1 MVVGED
7 VMTSWAPALLPVVA
21 TPVLGAVLGL
31 LLWGNPRVL
40 KVWGLLVAAASLLA
54 VCWSFGS
61 LSAAGEGL
69 PFLLL
74 PPLGAFVSLLGQPA
88 HRSNQTAWL
97 LTLLLLGIG
106 LGALAGEGPLGQILL
121 LLVLALVAL
130 LLSVQR
136 ALPEPAAWWGIGT
149 LGLGV
154 LSLATTL
161 FTVSPVS
168 SLAFLVGCAIA
179 LPLVPFH
186 QGYLAAVTGLP
197 GNLPAFLAL
206 LLPVLGFHG
215 LRGAIPHLPDAPAQ
229 AAVGLALTG
238 ALYGSLKA
246 LAQSRPAAR
255 IAYGNLAF
263 LSILWWYLA
272 ETRTTPPQTAV
283 YLSAVVLAGGG
294 LLLAWYA
301 LRARYGEVDL
311 RALSGLARPMPR
323 FAVALSLL
331 ALAALGLPPFG
342 VFSGLVGLLLAP
354 SYTATGGLVV
364 VVIAW
369 LCASWYF
376 FDLAH
381 RLLFG
386 QERTT
391 LRHQDLRGPESAS
404 LALVIALLLMLG
416 LMPSR
421 LFESG
426 PAPFQRTV
434 TLEPPAW
441 TK

>member
-1 MVVGED
+1 
-7 VMTSWAPALLPVVA
+7 MTAWATAPLLVVA
-21 TPVLGAVLGL
+21 TPVLGAALGL
-31 LLWGNPRVL
+31 LLWGNPRAL
-40 KVWGLLVAAASLLA
+40 KVWGLLVTAASFLTT
-54 VCWSFGS
+54 CWSLGT
-61 LSAAGEGL
+61 LPVAAGAFPHL
-69 PFLLL
+69 LLL
-74 PPLGAFVSLLGQPA
+74 PLTAFLSLLGQPA

-136 ALPEPAAWWGIGT
+136 ARPEPAAWWGIGT
-149 LGLGV
+149 LGFGV
-154 LSLATTL
+154 LSLATAL
-161 FTVSPVS
+161 LAVPPVS
-168 SLAFLVGCAIA
+168 SLAFVVGCAIA

-186 QGYLAAVTGLP
+186 HGYLAAVTGLP
-197 GNLPAFLAL
+197 GNLPAFLTL

-215 LRGAIPHLPDAPAQ
+215 LRGAIPHVPDVPAQ
-229 AAVGLALTG
+229 AAAGLALAGT
-238 ALYGSLKA
+238 LYGSLKA
-246 LAQSRPAAR
+246 LAQSRPAAL

-272 ETRTTPPQTAV
+272 ETRTAPPQTAV
-283 YLSAVVLAGGG
+283 YLSAVGLAGGG
-294 LLLAWYA
+294 LLLTWYA
-301 LRARYGEVDL
+301 LRARYGDVDL
-311 RALSGLARPMPR
+311 RALSGLAHPMPR

-342 VFSGLVGLLLAP
+342 VFSGMVGMLLAP

-391 LRHQDLRGPESAS
+391 LRHQDLRGSESTA

-416 LMPSR
+416 VMPSR

-426 PAPFQRTV
+426 PAPLQRTV
-434 TLEPPAW
+434 TVEFPAW
-441 TK
+441 TR